1 MPNVRIRPTHTTQ
14 HLQGKFHMSAS
25 DSIANTDRLNHLNT
39 GLILLACGVA
49 FFIPFELFL
58 FAYAILGPAHYL
70 TEIAWLHERDYFAQG
85 KLNPVFLGFAGLALF
100 LLVYANPHF
109 KIFDDRVSEQLSTAV
124 TYIAFASSLALVV
137 LMKTLHRLIAILLIS
152 ASAFALTNA
161 YLLFSIFLPT
171 LIHVFVFTGLFMLYG
186 ALKGRSKSGYL
197 TCAVFAL
204 CPLLF
209 LVITPEAKPIS
220 SYVARYYPMFHVLNV
235 EILKLINTDLFQT
248 FTPPIAAV
256 YKSGPG
262 LIVMRC
268 IAFAYTY
275 HYLNWFSKTSV
286 IKWHQVPK
294 RQLLTVGGLWAVSVA
309 FYLYDYK
316 IGFHVLYLLSIL
328 HVFLEFPLNHV
339 SIIGIG
345 KEIAIMGKQQTR

>member
-1 MPNVRIRPTHTTQ
+1 MSTTET
-14 HLQGKFHMSAS
+14 
-25 DSIANTDRLNHLNT
+25 ANADQLNYINI

-49 FFIPFELFL
+49 FFVPFELFL
-58 FAYAILGPAHYL
+58 FSYAILGPAHYL
-70 TEIAWLHERDYFAQG
+70 TEISWLHERNYFAQG
-85 KLNPVFLGFAGLALF
+85 RLNHVFLGTAGLALF
-100 LLVYANPHF
+100 LIVYANPQF
-109 KIFDDRVSEQLSTAV
+109 KVFDAQTGEQMSTAV

-137 LMKTLHRLIAILLIS
+137 LQKTLHRLIAILLVC
-152 ASAFALTNA
+152 ASAYASTGAF
-161 YLLFSIFLPT
+161 LFFSVFLPS
-171 LIHVFVFTGLFMLYG
+171 LIHVFIFTGLFMLYG
-186 ALKGRSKSGYL
+186 ALKERSKSGYL

-209 LVITPEAKPIS
+209 IFITPGAKPVSQYILD
-220 SYVARYYPMFHVLNV
+220 YYPMFHVLNV
-235 EILKLINTDLFQT
+235 AVLKLINADIFKT
-248 FTPPIAAV
+248 FNPPIAAV
-256 YKSGPG
+256 YKSDLG
-262 LIVMRC
+262 LIVMRF

-294 RQLLTVGGLWAVSVA
+294 KHLMTVGGLWAVSVA

-339 SIIGIG
+339 SIIGIF
-345 KEIAIMGKQQTR
+345 KEISMADKAPATAKGT

>member
-1 MPNVRIRPTHTTQ
+1 
-14 HLQGKFHMSAS
+14 MSATE
-25 DSIANTDRLNHLNT
+25 SIVNADQLNYLNI

-49 FFIPFELFL
+49 FFVPFELFL
-58 FAYAILGPAHYL
+58 FSYAILGPAHYL
-70 TEIAWLHERDYFAQG
+70 TEISWLHERNYFAQG
-85 KLNPVFLGFAGLALF
+85 RSNHIFLGLAGLALF

-109 KIFDDRVSEQLSTAV
+109 KIFEERIGEQLSIAV
-124 TYIAFASSLALVV
+124 TYVAFAASLALV
-137 LMKTLHRLIAILLIS
+137 TLQETRHRLLAILLVC
-152 ASAFALTNA
+152 ASAFAATGAFLF
-161 YLLFSIFLPT
+161 FSIFLPT
-171 LIHVFVFTGLFMLYG
+171 LIHVFIFTGLFMLYG
-186 ALKGRSKSGYL
+186 ALKGKSKSGYL

-209 LVITPEAKPIS
+209 IFIAPDARPATQ
-220 SYVARYYPMFHVLNV
+220 YVLDYYPMFHALNV
-235 EILKLINTDLFQT
+235 AVINFINAGIFKT
-248 FTPPIAAV
+248 FNPPIDAV
-256 YKSGPG
+256 YKSGLG
-262 LIVMRC
+262 LIVMRF

-294 RQLLTVGGLWAVSVA
+294 KQLMIVGGLWVISVA

-339 SIIGIG
+339 SIIGIF
-345 KEIAIMGKQQTR
+345 KEIGKHPATAKELN